1 MSLLIAA
8 RSVLTAAEST
18 SVKSF
23 LDVRIATVT
32 RYNITQL
39 PISITLP
46 TTAFESRSKQ
56 AT

>member
-18 SVKSF
+18 STKSF

-39 PISITLP
+39 SISIILL
-46 TTAFESRSKQ
+46 TTERESRSKQ
-56 AT
+56 GT